1 MNPFKRHDNS
11 NLDVFVPLEN
21 SQRQSSV
28 IMTRN
33 EKESSDIETPVNR
46 ANREAGVDVDV
57 KNDFNPQSVDGLR
70 TEIDLGAQKKATFN
84 WKRKAE

>member
-11 NLDVFVPLEN
+11 ILDVFVPLEN

-70 TEIDLGAQKKATFN
+70 TEIDLGAQKKATLN
-84 WKRKAE
+84 WKWKAE